1 VTNLRGFGIL
11 LCIIGAF
18 VAAGGIIAYFSDSEG
33 AGIAGMVIGGCFLGI
48 GVTVFLNDFILRLTR
63 RSAKLTIRFEFFK
76 MKMLIQG
83 EIGSPESE
91 GEWLEE
97 GIEEPRLSRWAE

>member
-1 VTNLRGFGIL
+1 MRGFGLL
-11 LCIIGAF
+11 LCIIGVF
-18 VAAGGIIAYFSDSEG
+18 IVAGGIIAYFGDREG
-33 AGIAGMVIGGCFLGI
+33 VGIAGMVVGGCFLGI
-48 GVTVFLNDFILRLTR
+48 GVMIFLNDFILRLTR

-83 EIGSPESE
+83 EIGSPEGE

-97 GIEEPRLSRWAE
+97 GIEEPRLSRLAE